1 MLAEFRTTR
10 HVQFAETDTAGVMH
24 FSNYFRWME
33 EVEHAW
39 FRSLGMCVI
48 QPHALGTVS
57 WPRITVSCEYLAPLR
72 FEDEVLL
79 HFQLVSLSEKSMTH
93 EVLFYL
99 NGKRVARGRA
109 KAVCCRTFEGGK
121 FESIPIP
128 PDIRAKMEGRGLA
141 GA

>member
-10 HVQFAETDTAGVMH
+10 RVQFAETDTAGVMH

-39 FRSLGMCVI
+39 FRSLGMSVI

-72 FEDEVLL
+72 FEDEVEL

-99 NGKRVARGRA
+99 AGKRVARGRA

-128 PDIRAKMEGRGLA
+128 PDIRAKMEGGGLA